1 MSGTL
6 ERAIERRDRYAP
18 GHAARVTAL
27 AEVTGRWLGWDGA
40 RLAALRLGGSLH
52 DIGKVVISERVLGK
66 PGPLTEAE
74 HAQIRLHPSAGAR
87 LIEPVPAVRAA
98 LPCVLYHHERWDGRG
113 YPTGRAATDIPIE
126 ARLLAIADAFDAM
139 TSRRPYR
146 PPIAP
151 EQALL
156 ELERCAGTQFDPALV
171 QAFAAAWQ
179 TSHAGAVAS

>member
-1 MSGTL
+1 MPGTL
-6 ERAIERRDRYAP
+6 QRAIEKRDRHAP

-27 AEVTGRWLGWDGA
+27 AEMTGRWLGWDDA
-40 RLAALRLGGSLH
+40 RLAALRLGSFLH
-52 DIGKVVISERVLGK
+52 DIGKLAISEHVLGK

-74 HAQIRLHPSAGAR
+74 RAEIRLHPSAGAL

-113 YPTGRAATDIPIE
+113 YPSGRATTDIPIE

-146 PPIAP
+146 PAIAP

-156 ELERCAGTQFDPALV
+156 ELERCAGTQFDPGLV
-171 QAFAAAWQ
+171 QAFGVAWRAAA
-179 TSHAGAVAS
+179 AAAVAS